1 MILGI
6 IGMIILVSAYF
17 LVITG
22 KLDAKSR
29 LYLALNIIASI
40 VLGIYAY
47 SIMSWPFLAINVVWI
62 LGSVYQM
69 IRNEK
74 DK

>member
-1 MILGI
+1 
-6 IGMIILVSAYF
+6 MIILVSAYF

-47 SIMSWPFLAINVVWI
+47 SIMSWPVLAINVVWI

-74 DK
+74 DMKKK

>member
-1 MILGI
+1 
-6 IGMIILVSAYF
+6 MIILVSAYF

-74 DK
+74 DMKKK